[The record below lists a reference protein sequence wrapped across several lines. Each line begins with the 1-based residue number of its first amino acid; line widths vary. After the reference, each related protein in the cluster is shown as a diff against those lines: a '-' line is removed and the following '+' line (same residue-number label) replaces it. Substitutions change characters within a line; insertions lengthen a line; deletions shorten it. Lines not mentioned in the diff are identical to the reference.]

1 MQVECV
7 LKKLSHYNWPSLEGD
22 GQPKQSSSSSSSSS
36 TAAAAAAAPIAAAGN
51 VKTVTH
57 EQHSAAS
64 SSTAALLPA
73 AVAAAAPAQGL
84 AKPYSSNRNWNAIDR
99 EITKELEVSHTC
111 TTHTYFLISTL
122 YLKSFITVSLHNA

>member
-22 GQPKQSSSSSSSSS
+22 GQPKKSST
-36 TAAAAAAAPIAAAGN
+36 TAAAAAAAPIATAGN
-51 VKTVTH
+51 VKAVTH

-64 SSTAALLPA
+64 SSSSSTAAVLPPA
-73 AVAAAAPAQGL
+73 AAAAAPAQGL

-99 EITKELEVSHTC
+99 EITKELEVRHLYY
-111 TTHTYFLISTL
+111 TTTAFCS
-122 YLKSFITVSLHNA
+122 SSV